1 MPARISDHSGFTL
14 VEVLVSLAC
23 MAIAFVALW
32 GVHYASLQTDVRTDL
47 ETGAVAAANSQLD
60 YLRSLS
66 FTDAM
71 LADGNHTTNAGDP
84 PLSVPFTRSHRVD
97 PTEFT
102 WKKNI
107 TVYVWWF
114 ERTGAFG
121 GVKATVRR
129 TVQMSSIIVNL
140 N

>member
-1 MPARISDHSGFTL
+1 
-14 VEVLVSLAC
+14 